1 MSLQPFALSP
11 SVPHVKQM
19 NPDVNRH
26 EYNYNLHSPSPPFP
40 LYYLILAVM
49 IMPLFDSEEAK
60 KNYRQRIYQELE
72 DKKAAVNRQHAEDE
86 RIAAAEARAD
96 AALKVAENANRINR
110 VLIVITAVVGFLG
123 LIVEFLANMPEILTN
138 LRLLFP

>member
-1 MSLQPFALSP
+1 
-11 SVPHVKQM
+11 
-19 NPDVNRH
+19 
-26 EYNYNLHSPSPPFP
+26 
-40 LYYLILAVM
+40 
-49 IMPLFDSEEAK
+49 MPLFDSEEAK